1 MHTHGVENGNGVAGA
16 TKKLADHAVAL
27 GKLELKLALL
37 ELKEKAAA
45 FGLGA
50 GLLVGAAVFAVFAL
64 GFLLAASAAALAI
77 VLATWLAL
85 NKPLGLVGL
94 LVPLCVLWLS
104 YDEQTARAAEARL
117 FAELARGQEEAQ
129 GRSIVHLQL
138 GEPDFDTPANV
149 RAAAK
154 AALDAGAT
162 HYPPFAGIPALLG

>member
-1 MHTHGVENGNGVAGA
+1 MPTHGADNGHGVAGA

-45 FGLGA
+45 FELGA

-85 NKPLGLVGL
+85 LVVAFGVLVAAGVLGALGLSAVKRGASP
-94 LVPLCVLWLS
+94 VP
-104 YDEQTARAAEARL
+104 EQAIAEAKL
-117 FAELARGQEEAQ
+117 TTEAVKTN
-129 GRSIVHLQL
+129 GHR
-138 GEPDFDTPANV
+138 
-149 RAAAK
+149 
-154 AALDAGAT
+154 
-162 HYPPFAGIPALLG
+162 